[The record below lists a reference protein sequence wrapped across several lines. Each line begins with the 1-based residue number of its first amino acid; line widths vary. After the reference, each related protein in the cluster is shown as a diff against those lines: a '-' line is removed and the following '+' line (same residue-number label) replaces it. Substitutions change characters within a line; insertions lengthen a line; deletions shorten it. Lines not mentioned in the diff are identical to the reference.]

1 MCDSGTDLSLSAL
14 GSGGMKTTPR
24 RLYSS
29 TTQMR
34 EKTRE
39 PPSDPQASY
48 PLLRHHSAPISGEN
62 EESSTQTKLHSLLNS
77 YTKPPS
83 ICAMFKEGPPR
94 KVRLKPP
101 VPKFISRETPSNNI
115 APQCIPNSSSF
126 STTNVPTF
134 PTPTNLRYTSVSAGV
149 GPHNWREC
157 PRRQS
162 PRKQWR
168 STHRSAS
175 APGFPVLSHRK
186 KKWSVQG
193 RSSMPSR
200 HWRSATL
207 PNRVPLEALSLK
219 TMDLA
224 LSPRR
229 TAPAFRPPFIV
240 RCTDSRMLERRN
252 FCGTHCVGAARHFS
266 KEKRRTREEAQEDDE
281 TPVYLPRAGSTSS
294 EEPVTTLPASVPA
307 LSEMYNQY
315 LHGREQQPTL
325 HGKYSSLAYTHLSS
339 DQTHPRTH
347 LSPLKNT
354 SFTSTS
360 SPTHTT
366 PPLLPRQHHTHS
378 QSYSSPMRWLGRN
391 DVRGQDLV
399 AKYLMVQPGN
409 TRGSSEQNPS
419 KLIEEKLRQL
429 KEDCCEY
436 KVHLALLFPGL
447 PLSSF

>member
-1 MCDSGTDLSLSAL
+1 
-14 GSGGMKTTPR
+14 MKTTPR
-24 RLYSS
+24 RLYGS

-34 EKTRE
+34 EK
-39 PPSDPQASY
+39 PPSQVSY
-48 PLLRHHSAPISGEN
+48 PLLRHHSAPIGGER

-94 KVRLKPP
+94 KVKLKPP
-101 VPKFISRETPSNNI
+101 VPKFISREALPDNT
-115 APQCIPNSSSF
+115 APQRNPKSF

-134 PTPTNLRYTSVSAGV
+134 PTPSNLRYTSISAGL

-162 PRKQWR
+162 PRKRWR
-168 STHRSAS
+168 ASRRSAS
-175 APGFPVLSHRK
+175 VPGFPVLSHT
-186 KKWSVQG
+186 KKWNMQSC
-193 RSSMPSR
+193 SSRPSR

-207 PNRVPLEALSLK
+207 PNCVPLEALSLE

-224 LSPRR
+224 LSPCR
-229 TAPAFRPPFIV
+229 TAPTFRPPFVV
-240 RCTDSRMLERRN
+240 RHTDSRMLERRN
-252 FCGTHCVGAARHFS
+252 FCGTHGVAAARHFS
-266 KEKRRTREEAQEDDE
+266 KEKRRTRGGEEAQEEDE
-281 TPVYLPRAGSTSS
+281 TPLYLSRASSTSK
-294 EEPVTTLPASVPA
+294 EEPITTLPANVPT
-307 LSEMYNQY
+307 LSEMYDQY
-315 LHGREQQPTL
+315 LHRPGREQQPKP
-325 HGKYSSLAYTHLSS
+325 HGKYSSLAHTCQSS
-339 DQTHPRTH
+339 DQTQPRPH

-366 PPLLPRQHHTHS
+366 PPPLPRQHHTHS
-378 QSYSSPMRWLGRN
+378 PSCSSPTRWLGHN
-391 DVRGQDLV
+391 DVRGQDVV

-409 TRGSSEQNPS
+409 TRGSGEQNPS
-419 KLIEEKLRQL
+419 KLIEKKLCQL

-436 KVHLALLFPGL
+436 KVHSVLLFPGL